1 MYVLLLFIINRKYH
15 DDGEPGV
22 HDIVASISLGSTAG
36 APSTSLHSLTFSDE
50 IPT

>member
-1 MYVLLLFIINRKYH
+1 MYILLLFITNRKYH

-36 APSTSLHSLTFSDE
+36 AVVHLSTF
-50 IPT
+50 PNPQ